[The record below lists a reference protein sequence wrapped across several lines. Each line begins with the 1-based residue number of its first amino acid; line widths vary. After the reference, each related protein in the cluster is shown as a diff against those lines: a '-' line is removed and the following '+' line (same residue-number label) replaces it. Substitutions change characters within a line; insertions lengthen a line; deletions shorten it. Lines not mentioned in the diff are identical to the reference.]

1 MSRRSPTGS
10 RRAFTLLELLVVLV
24 LLGLSSAAVLPVFRL
39 PAAPPAESPL
49 VRARALAVRR
59 GESLRL
65 EILPDGRWQVASAA
79 DTTDATLLHGRIADD
94 TSRGARR
101 SFVISPL
108 GTCLPDGP
116 SLPGTPAW
124 EPVRC
129 GVTRH

>member
-24 LLGLSSAAVLPVFRL
+24 LLGLSSAAVLPAFRL

-65 EILPDGRWQVASAA
+65 DILPDGRWQVASAA
-79 DTTDATLLHGRIADD
+79 ATTDAILLNGRIADD
-94 TSRGARR
+94 TTLNARR